1 MEAPTEKLSESLVIR
16 SLKRFRD
23 RLLSNTCQL
32 GSDSNQSP
40 KIPVEDASL
49 LDRIPVDVQFL
60 ILTLLPPEDICRL
73 GATSRYWRA
82 LVRDPLLWKYFLLRD
97 MPHWSSIDHVTM
109 PKLEALA
116 SDICSNDLQ
125 LEERV
130 EGEEQDNVS
139 KYDYMAEYMKGHP
152 ACRQKWQFSRPPYE
166 VVTSFLTSLLPS
178 SEPRYAMFGPGIEQ
192 LDVSMVTRLMHAPD
206 VLPVAAIPSGRQIN
220 GIGSGISYTYNH
232 QHKLNILTLYSTNRA
247 ERDRAR
253 VGQYSVNDKLFT
265 SEDTDPPSCPMFIP
279 NPQVQE
285 VCQAVSGFIYVA
297 NAEPGQG
304 DGTVEAAKIQAMLS
318 PAWGSTA
325 RPLLVLSCVSRERLK
340 EELETDAALRTTP
353 TGARCRTPSV
363 EMAQRLRLPQL
374 PNPWM
379 VQDTVA
385 ESLSD
390 ALAGRSRSLHDKH
403 GLGLL
408 RHQAQ
413 VCSLLAARVMPVA

>member
-220 GIGSGISYTYNH
+220 GGEM
-232 QHKLNILTLYSTNRA
+232 A

-385 ESLSD
+385 ESLS
-390 ALAGRSRSLHDKH
+390 
-403 GLGLL
+403 GLL
-408 RHQAQ
+408 DGI
-413 VCSLLAARVMPVA
+413 SWLLRYSGLRI

>member
-1 MEAPTEKLSESLVIR
+1 MEAQTEALSESLVIR

-23 RLLSNTCQL
+23 RLFYNTCQL
-32 GSDSNQSP
+32 ESDSNQSP

-49 LDRIPVDVQFL
+49 LDIIPVDVQFL

-109 PKLEALA
+109 PKLEGLA

-139 KYDYMAEYMKGHP
+139 KYDYMAEYIKGHP

-220 GIGSGISYTYNH
+220 GIGSGISFTYNH

-265 SEDTDPPSCPMFIP
+265 SEEPPSCPMFIP

-297 NAEPGQG
+297 NAEPGKG
-304 DGTVEAAKIQAMLS
+304 DGQVEAAKIQAVLS

-340 EELETDAALRTTP
+340 EDLETDAALRTAP
-353 TGARCRTPSV
+353 TGARGRTPSV

-385 ESLSD
+385 ESLS
-390 ALAGRSRSLHDKH
+390 
-403 GLGLL
+403 GLL
-408 RHQAQ
+408 DGI
-413 VCSLLAARVMPVA
+413 SWLLRYSGLRI